1 MKRVHVLA
9 GTAVLAFCAASA
21 FWLWSVSPRSVS
33 PQAAA
38 PRTPSPE
45 RVNANAGAALAPVF
59 EAEKI
64 DDPMQ
69 RCLAYPA
76 LPNAHWS
83 RTMIEA
89 FCADKLT
96 PTLTWDEFENAID
109 QGKAAELDARL
120 DAMVEGYFAQRV
132 SEGALQ
138 HAYSDTFWTSSARL
152 KNLLERWLAASP
164 KSAHALVAHGI
175 YELAQASEARGE
187 DTIANTPVKNLERM
201 QKRLVKARADL
212 EQAITINARIMPA
225 YAHLIYVAKLDS
237 DDALAEETMR
247 KAISVDPATY
257 YSRAELMGKYE
268 PRWGGSYEAMDRL
281 AASSAPLAAKNPR
294 MANLKAM
301 ALAARGLSS
310 YWAKDYATA
319 LTHFDKGL
327 AEGPVRFYLDLAT
340 YAASQAGDHEKA
352 VEFASQVLRFFPQDS
367 NVRLGRAYG
376 LMQIGRYDWAETDL
390 RRALDTNPTD
400 IKTLRSYAD
409 LSMRRGDNAAAEARL
424 KAILVLDPAD
434 DWATRSLAWLYAHR
448 MSRLDDAVALIDARL
463 KEQPESGALWLVK
476 VRTFDSVDEG
486 PRMREAV
493 ENFLRFADE
502 KSDEQR
508 SAVPIAKHWLAA
520 HPATS
525 TP

>member
-9 GTAVLAFCAASA
+9 GIAVLAFCAASA

-69 RCLAYPA
+69 RCVAYPP

-83 RTMIEA
+83 RAMIEA
-89 FCADKLT
+89 FCADTFT
-96 PTLTWDEFENAID
+96 PTLTWEEFENAID

-120 DAMVEGYFAQRV
+120 DAMVEGYFARRIP
-132 SEGALQ
+132 EGALYT
-138 HAYSDTFWTSSARL
+138 AYADTFWRSSARL
-152 KNLLERWLAASP
+152 ENLLERWRTASP
-164 KSAHALVAHGI
+164 KSAHALIAHGI
-175 YELAQASEARGE
+175 YELARASEARGE
-187 DTIANTPVKNLERM
+187 DTVQNTPLKKLERM
-201 QKRLVKARADL
+201 QTRLVKARADL
-212 EQAITINARIMPA
+212 EQGISISARIMPA
-225 YAHLIYVAKLDS
+225 YANLIHIAKFNG
-237 DDALAEETMR
+237 DDALADETMR

-257 YSRAELMGKYE
+257 YTRAELMSKYE
-268 PRWGGSYEAMDRL
+268 PRWGGSFEAMDRL
-281 AASSAPLAAKNPR
+281 AASSAPLATQNPR
-294 MANLKAM
+294 MANLKAT
-301 ALAARGLSS
+301 ALAARGLSA
-310 YWAKDYATA
+310 YLAKDYATA
-319 LTHFDKGL
+319 LKHFDAGL
-327 AEGPVRFYLDLAT
+327 VEGPVLFYLDLAN

-352 VEFASQVLRFFPQDS
+352 VEFASQVLRFFPRDS
-367 NVRLGRAYG
+367 KVRLGRAYD
-376 LMQIGRYDWAETDL
+376 LMQIARYDWAESDL
-390 RRALDTNPTD
+390 RRALDTDPTN

-409 LSMRRGDNAAAEARL
+409 LSIRRGDNAAAEARI
-424 KAILVLDPAD
+424 KAVLAIDPVD
-434 DWATRSLAWLYAHR
+434 DWATSTLAWLYAHR
-448 MSRLDDAVALIDARL
+448 LNRLDDAVAVIDARL
-463 KEQPESGALWLVK
+463 KDQPESGALWLMK

-493 ENFLRFADE
+493 ESFLRYADE

-508 SAVPIAKHWLAA
+508 SAVPIAKHWLST
-520 HPATS
+520 HPAA